1 MSTSGHVPGSVRWPI
16 LLGAGQM
23 SAFGSQGQRVDTTR
37 NGARSPGERGAALL
51 EFTFVA
57 LLLFTLIFG
66 IISYAYMMSFRQA
79 MTQAAAEA
87 SRAAAIAPTGQ
98 AQTRA
103 LAALNDAI
111 SPYGITC
118 SGGSLLRSGNSVG
131 TCSVPS
137 PAGCTSPAD
146 TNRCITVSV
155 SYNYRS
161 NPLLP
166 SFPGLGVTLPQTI
179 GFTSVAQVN

>member
-1 MSTSGHVPGSVRWPI
+1 MLVHT
-16 LLGAGQM
+16 GQM
-23 SAFGSQGQRVDTTR
+23 SDFDEGQRVQTTGKQGR
-37 NGARSPGERGAALL
+37 RVAERGAALL

-57 LLLFTLIFG
+57 LLLFALIFG
-66 IISYAYMMSFRQA
+66 IMSYAYMMSFRQA

-103 LAALNDAI
+103 LAALNDAVQ
-111 SPYGITC
+111 PYGITC
-118 SGGSLLRSGNSVG
+118 SGGSLVRSGSPVG
-131 TCSVPS
+131 TCSVPA

-146 TNRCITVSV
+146 TNLCITVSV

>member
-1 MSTSGHVPGSVRWPI
+1 MSQTGHGPGSVERPI
-16 LLGAGQM
+16 LLGTGQM
-23 SAFGSQGQRVDTTR
+23 SGSSQGQRVQTMERTPR
-37 NGARSPGERGAALL
+37 RRAERGAALL

-57 LLLFTLIFG
+57 LLLFALVFG

-79 MTQAAAEA
+79 MTQAASEA

-111 SPYGITC
+111 DPYGITC
-118 SGGSLLRSGNSVG
+118 SGSSLLRSGSPVG
-131 TCSVPS
+131 TCSVPA
-137 PAGCTSPAD
+137 PAGCTSPTD
-146 TNRCITVSV
+146 VNLCITVTV
-155 SYNYRS
+155 SYDYRA

-166 SFPGLGVTLPQTI
+166 SFPGLGITLPETI